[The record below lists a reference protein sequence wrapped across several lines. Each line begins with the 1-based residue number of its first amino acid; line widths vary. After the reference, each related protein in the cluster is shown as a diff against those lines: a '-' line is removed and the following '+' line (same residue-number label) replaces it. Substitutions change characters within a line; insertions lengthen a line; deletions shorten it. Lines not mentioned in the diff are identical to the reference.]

1 MEDSR
6 ILGLDSN
13 LAGLNLTVFGLVS
26 IPNGGRTWGA
36 GGVMNLL
43 VPIKSS

>member
-13 LAGLNLTVFGLVS
+13 LAGLNLTVFGLVV
-26 IPNGGRTWGA
+26 IPKGGRTSLV
-36 GGVMNLL
+36 GGGMNLL